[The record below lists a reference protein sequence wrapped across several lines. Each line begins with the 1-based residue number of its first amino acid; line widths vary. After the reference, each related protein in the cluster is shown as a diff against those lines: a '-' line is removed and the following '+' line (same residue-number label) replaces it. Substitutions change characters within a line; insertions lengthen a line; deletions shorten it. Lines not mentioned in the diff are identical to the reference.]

1 MSKQSNYEK
10 FYENAI
16 GKIGKLPVDKESFCP
31 LPFVHVST
39 MPHGEV
45 KLCCRAQP
53 PKNGKNPNVKD
64 EDFNLKD
71 YWHSEYMN
79 EIRDSLITGE
89 KHHQCKNCWK
99 MEDNNI
105 VSLRMN
111 RLTDLMETPSTRNAV
126 EKYLVD
132 REVDFKI
139 PLIELK
145 LSNVCNFKCRMCWP
159 KDSSKWMQDWD
170 KVKQFYNKNDREYV
184 DEIVDSN
191 DLRKSRVMNLYE
203 KDEHFVP
210 QLLEVMETV
219 EEIEFAGGEPLMD
232 PIHYRVLDS
241 IPHPENVT
249 LKYSTNLSIM
259 KMGKHSVIDLWKKF
273 KSIKLTISIDGHKE
287 LNAKIRR
294 GSDWELLKSNI
305 NLVKKELTN
314 IDVIKGTTCI
324 SGMNAKEL
332 GETAEA
338 IVFELGIHWHTS
350 RVQWPDFLH
359 ANVLRPTELQG
370 GIDGLKR
377 VFDSLNLPERRMVGR
392 RFMFE
397 THLNGAMH
405 WLQSC
410 IDNNKHEEKY
420 EAFCK
425 FNQTITDMDDD

>member
-1 MSKQSNYEK
+1 MSKKSNYEK

-16 GKIGKLPVDKESFCP
+16 GKIGNLPVDKSSFCP

-53 PKNGKNPNVKD
+53 PKGGKNPNVKD

-79 EIRDSLITGE
+79 EIRDSLITGH
-89 KHHQCKNCWK
+89 KHEQCKNCWK
-99 MEDNNI
+99 MEDNDI

-111 RLTDLMETPSTRNAV
+111 RLTDLMETKSTKDAV
-126 EKYLVD
+126 TKYLTE

-159 KDSSKWMQDWD
+159 KDSSKWMSDWD

-184 DEIVDSN
+184 DEIIDSN
-191 DLRKSRVMNLYE
+191 DLHKSRVMNLYE
-203 KDEHFVP
+203 KDEHFVNH
-210 QLLEVMETV
+210 LLELMGTV

-232 PIHYRVLDS
+232 PIHYRVLET

-259 KMGKHSVIDLWKKF
+259 KLGKHHVIDLWKKF

-305 NLVKKELTN
+305 KLVKENLNN

-359 ANVLRPTELQG
+359 ANVLRPEELQR

-377 VFDSLNLPERRMVGR
+377 VFDSLNTPERRMVGR

-397 THLNGAMH
+397 THLNGAIS
-405 WLQSC
+405 WLQSA
-410 IDNNKHEEKY
+410 IDHNKHEEKY

-425 FNQTITDMDDD
+425 FNHTITDIDK

>member
-1 MSKQSNYEK
+1 MSNYK
-10 FYENAI
+10 QFHDRAI
-16 GKIGKLPVDKESFCP
+16 NKLKGLPVDKSTFCP

-53 PKNGKNPNVKD
+53 PQNDRNPYVTD
-64 EDFNLKD
+64 PDFNLKD
-71 YWHSEYMN
+71 YWHSDYMN
-79 EIRDSLITGE
+79 NIRDDLILGNKNT
-89 KHHQCKNCWK
+89 QCKNCWK
-99 MEDNNI
+99 MEDNDI
-105 VSLRMN
+105 VSLRLN
-111 RLTDLMETPSTRNAV
+111 RLTDLMDNEIYRENI
-126 EKYLVD
+126 EHYLKH
-132 REVDFKI
+132 REVEFKI

-170 KVKQFYNKNDREYV
+170 KVKEFYSEGDQNYIE
-184 DEIVDSN
+184 EIVDSN
-191 DLRKSRVMNLYE
+191 GLRKTRVMNLYE
-203 KDEHFVP
+203 KDEQFVG
-210 QLLEVMETV
+210 QLVGLMEHV
-219 EEIEFAGGEPLMD
+219 DELEFAGGEPLMD

-241 IPHPENVT
+241 IPHPEKVT

-259 KMGKHSVIDLWKKF
+259 KMGKHNVIDLWKKF
-273 KSIKLTISIDGHKE
+273 KQIKLTISIDGHRE
-287 LNAKIRR
+287 LNHMIRR

-305 NLVKKELTN
+305 QLVKNELNN

-324 SGMNAKEL
+324 SGMNAQEL

-359 ANVLRPTELQG
+359 ANVLSPEQLQT

-377 VFDSLNLPERRMVGR
+377 VFDSLNTPERSETPR

-397 THLNGAMH
+397 THINGAIS
-405 WLQSC
+405 WLESC
-410 IDNNKHEEKY
+410 IKDNKHAEKY
-420 EAFCK
+420 EAFSK
-425 FNQTITDMDDD
+425 FNETVTDMDKE

>member
-1 MSKQSNYEK
+1 MNNYKTFYKHAVSKLK
-10 FYENAI
+10 
-16 GKIGKLPVDKESFCP
+16 GLPVDKSTFCP
-31 LPFVHVST
+31 LPFVHIST
-39 MPHGEV
+39 MPHGEI

-53 PKNGKNPNVKD
+53 PKGGINPNVKD
-64 EDFNLKD
+64 EDFNLKN

-79 EIRDSLITGE
+79 EIRDDLILGN
-89 KHHQCKNCWK
+89 KVPQCSNCWK
-99 MEDNNI
+99 MENNDI
-105 VSLRMN
+105 VSLRLN
-111 RLTDLMETPSTRNAV
+111 RLTDLMGNNIYKKPV
-126 EKYLVD
+126 EDYLKH
-132 REVDFKI
+132 REVEFKI

-170 KVKQFYNKNDREYV
+170 KLKQYYSEDDQNYIE
-184 DEIVDSN
+184 EIVEGN
-191 DLRKSRVMNLYE
+191 DLRRIRVMNLYE
-203 KDEHFVP
+203 KDEHFVGH
-210 QLLEVMETV
+210 LVELMEHI

-259 KMGKHSVIDLWKKF
+259 KSGKHNVIDLWKKF
-273 KSIKLTISIDGHKE
+273 KNIKLTISIDGHKE
-287 LNAKIRR
+287 LNTKIRR
-294 GSDWELLKSNI
+294 GSDWDLLKENI
-305 NLVKKELTN
+305 KLVKENLGN

-324 SGMNAKEL
+324 SGMNATEL

-359 ANVLRPTELQG
+359 ANVLSPIQLKE

-377 VFDSLNLPERRMVGR
+377 VFDSLNTPERRHISR
-392 RFMFE
+392 RPMLE
-397 THLNGAMH
+397 IHLNGAIS

-410 IDNNKHEEKY
+410 IDNNKHTEKY
-420 EAFCK
+420 EQFLK
-425 FNQTITDMDDD
+425 FNNATDEIDNDR

>member
-1 MSKQSNYEK
+1 MKNNYER
-10 FYENAI
+10 FYDRAI
-16 GKIGKLPVDKESFCP
+16 EKLKGLPVEKSTFCP

-53 PKNGKNPNVKD
+53 PHNDRNPYVTD
-64 EDFNLKD
+64 PDFNLED
-71 YWHSEYMN
+71 YWKSEYMN
-79 EIRDSLITGE
+79 NIRDDLILGN
-89 KHHQCKNCWK
+89 KVKQCQNCWK
-99 MEDNNI
+99 MEDNDI

-111 RLTDLMETPSTRNAV
+111 RITDLMDNEIYRENI
-126 EKYLVD
+126 ENYLKH

-170 KVKQFYNKNDREYV
+170 KVKKFYSEGDQNYIE
-184 DEIVDSN
+184 EIVDKN
-191 DLRKSRVMNLYE
+191 ELRKTRVMNLYE
-203 KDEHFVP
+203 KDEQFVG
-210 QLLEVMETV
+210 QLV
-219 EEIEFAGGEPLMD
+219 ELMNHVDELEFAGGEPLMD

-273 KSIKLTISIDGHKE
+273 KSIKLTISIDGHRE
-287 LNAKIRR
+287 LNHTIRR
-294 GSDWELLKSNI
+294 GSDWDLLKSNI
-305 NLVKKELTN
+305 ELVKRELDN
-314 IDVIKGTTCI
+314 LDVIKGTTCI
-324 SGMNAKEL
+324 SGMNATEL

-359 ANVLRPTELQG
+359 ANVLSPEQLKT

-377 VFDSLNLPERRMVGR
+377 VFDSLNTPERRFVSR
-392 RFMFE
+392 RQMFE
-397 THLNGAMH
+397 VHLKGAIS

-410 IDNNKHEEKY
+410 IDTNKHDEKY
-420 EAFCK
+420 EAFTK
-425 FNQTITDMDDD
+425 FNGTITEMDDE